1 MKYAL
6 PISVAVLVTASTFLF
21 ASKPALSSPN
31 PIRISQCFV
40 TQPRP
45 MSRTA
50 GGTQIDY
57 TNSGPK
63 TANVVT
69 FLVGYRNAASHFL
82 RRQMD
87 HGSFSPGVAISHHF
101 ALFSDVTYAGHA
113 TSTCR
118 AIDVK
123 WSDGTHWTGQ

>member
-21 ASKPALSSPN
+21 AAKPAVSSPN
-31 PIRISQCFV
+31 PIRIKQCFV

-57 TNSGPK
+57 VNNGTK

-69 FLVGYRNAASHFL
+69 FLVGYRNAASNFL
-82 RRQMD
+82 RRQID
-87 HGSFSPGVAISHHF
+87 YGSFGTGSEISHHF
-101 ALFSDVTYAGHA
+101 DLFSDVTYSGHA
-113 TSTCR
+113 TSSCR
-118 AIDVK
+118 AIVLK
-123 WSDGTHWTGQ
+123 WSDGTQWTGQ